1 MSEPEIIIKPNM
13 FAALLP
19 DYLKYLF
26 RFGISSVLAYW
37 LLVFLIRAGI
47 ISINTKRLTVSLII
61 MSLLLPF
68 IAIKPRIVRMHSTKY
83 FFYDTHVVEQIKFIV
98 TRRNSIPY
106 RQINKISNK
115 SSLWDRITRSGDII
129 LQTNRASGVS
139 DMVIKSVPDADEV
152 EDRIYNLIRRDSHYV
167 KKQE

>member
-1 MSEPEIIIKPNM
+1 
-13 FAALLP
+13 
-19 DYLKYLF
+19 
-26 RFGISSVLAYW
+26 
-37 LLVFLIRAGI
+37 
-47 ISINTKRLTVSLII
+47 
-61 MSLLLPF
+61 
-68 IAIKPRIVRMHSTKY
+68 MHSTKY